1 MGISQCVV
9 YVRTK
14 VVACVTNIILVGL
27 SVGSIGIDYRGGD
40 WKQSRNTLRAR
51 GLCEVVVFT
60 PQKVSQGVDFFDSC
74 TKISLQ
80 LCEGN
85 CQIYAR
91 TINRFPDEQRLCFYF
106 YFPP

>member
-1 MGISQCVV
+1 MPREQVDATMPCEQADATMP
-9 YVRTK
+9 YD
-14 VVACVTNIILVGL
+14 
-27 SVGSIGIDYRGGD
+27 IDYRGGD

-51 GLCEVVVFT
+51 GLFEVVVFT
-60 PQKVSQGVDFFDSC
+60 PQKVSQGVDIFDSC

>member
-1 MGISQCVV
+1 MLTIGPHLL
-9 YVRTK
+9 Y
-14 VVACVTNIILVGL
+14 
-27 SVGSIGIDYRGGD
+27 GSNIDYRGGD